1 MEFIRLP
8 SLQERRRKGNM
19 ILIYKIVIGK
29 VNILNKSSER
39 LEQLAEKRGV
49 DKNEKDARST

>member
-1 MEFIRLP
+1 
-8 SLQERRRKGNM
+8 M